1 MQIHAGKVQIPNGD
15 VSSKGPTACD
25 TRLSDFKKCQM
36 NSAEHLKMSRT
47 LRKVEASYSTPC
59 GHLSQSGGNA
69 ISHGFSLHQAACG
82 YARSGPSSSP
92 STGMR
97 RKCAAF
103 RAVNVNPSLPEH
115 HPQSVKAQVTTTFF
129 SRCSSHFIFGPCQAW
144 RVIRKTHRYGVYT
157 GVAPT

>member
-25 TRLSDFKKCQM
+25 TRLSDFKKCRM
-36 NSAEHLKMSRT
+36 NSAERLKMSRT
-47 LRKVEASYSTPC
+47 LQKVEASYSTPC

-103 RAVNVNPSLPEH
+103 RAVNVNPSLSEP
-115 HPQSVKAQVTTTFF
+115 HPQNLQ
-129 SRCSSHFIFGPCQAW
+129 RERYSHIMSLVYSDRSGFAPMCLDLEWLYLSDTITPC
-144 RVIRKTHRYGVYT
+144 
-157 GVAPT
+157 AP